1 MVPGWV
7 VVNGRSL
14 LGRWPLVD
22 GHNDFPWAH
31 RELARYDMGR
41 ADPRQRLAGT
51 HTDLPRLRDGGVG
64 AQFWSVYVPSTLA
77 GDAAV
82 AATLEQIDFVHELVD
97 RHPDQLGLALDADG
111 VESVFA
117 SGRIASLIGAEGGHS
132 IGCSL
137 GTLRMLHRLGVRYL
151 TLTHNDNVAW
161 ADSATDTPRLGG
173 LSDFGREVVREMN
186 RLGMLVDLS
195 HVSPGTM
202 SDALDVSEAP
212 VVFSHSSCRALVDHP
227 RNVPDPI
234 LERLADNGGLCMV
247 TFVPYFVS
255 GECAAW
261 SEDLVA
267 AMAAAG
273 LDPHSWDARLQFTAG
288 FERDHPRPPAT
299 VDQVADH
306 VEHVREVAGLESV
319 GIGGDYDGCDA
330 MPAGLEDVSGYPA
343 LFDAL
348 VERGWSEEECGRVA
362 GGNALRVLREAEAT
376 ARRAR
381 KERGPSLVRFEE

>member
-1 MVPGWV
+1 MS
-7 VVNGRSL
+7 GRDVLS
-14 LGRWPLVD
+14 RWPLVD

-31 RELARYDMGR
+31 RELARYDMAA
-41 ADPRQRLAGT
+41 ADPAARISGT
-51 HTDLPRLRDGGVG
+51 HTDLPRLRQGGVG

-82 AATLEQIDFVHELVD
+82 AATLEQVDFVHQLVA
-97 RHPDQLGLALDADG
+97 RHPDQLGLALDADE
-111 VESVFA
+111 VETVFA
-117 SGRIASLIGAEGGHS
+117 SGRVASLIGAEGGHS

-137 GTLRMLHRLGVRYL
+137 GTLRMLYRLGVRYL

-173 LSDFGREVVREMN
+173 LSEFGREVVREMN

-227 RNVPDPI
+227 RNVPDSI
-234 LERLADNGGLCMV
+234 LERLADNGGVCMV

-255 GECAAW
+255 AECAAW

-267 AMAAAG
+267 AMGAEG
-273 LDPHSWDARLQFTAG
+273 LDLRSWEARLEFG
-288 FERDHPRPPAT
+288 PRFEREHPRPVAT
-299 VDQVADH
+299 VEQVADH
-306 VEHVREVAGLESV
+306 VEHVREVAGLDGV

-330 MPAGLEDVSGYPA
+330 MPAGLDDVSGYPT
-343 LFDAL
+343 LFNVL
-348 VERGWSEEECGRVA
+348 LRRGWSEEDCRCLA
-362 GGNALRVLREAEAT
+362 GGNALRVLREAGAA
-376 ARRAR
+376 ARRAQ

>member
-1 MVPGWV
+1 VS
-7 VVNGRSL
+7 GRSL
-14 LGRWPLVD
+14 LRRWPLVD

-41 ADPRQRLAGT
+41 ADPRRRLAGV
-51 HTDLPRLRDGGVG
+51 HTDLPRLREGGVG

-97 RHPDQLGLALDADG
+97 RHPDQLGLAVDADG
-111 VESVFA
+111 VESVYA

-137 GTLRMLHRLGVRYL
+137 GTLRMLYRLGVRYL

-195 HVSPGTM
+195 HVSPDTM
-202 SDALDVSEAP
+202 SDALDVTEAP
-212 VVFSHSSCRALVDHP
+212 VVFSHSSCRELVDHP

-234 LERLADNGGLCMV
+234 LSRLADNGGLCMV

-255 GECAAW
+255 PECAAW

-267 AMAAAG
+267 AMGEAG
-273 LDPHSWDARLQFTAG
+273 LDPHSWDARLRFSARY
-288 FERDHPRPPAT
+288 EADHPRPAAT
-299 VDQVADH
+299 VGQVADH
-306 VEHVREVAGLESV
+306 VEHVREVAGLECV

-348 VERGWSEEECGRVA
+348 LGRGWSEEECGRVA

-381 KERGPSLVRFEE
+381 KERSPSLARFEG